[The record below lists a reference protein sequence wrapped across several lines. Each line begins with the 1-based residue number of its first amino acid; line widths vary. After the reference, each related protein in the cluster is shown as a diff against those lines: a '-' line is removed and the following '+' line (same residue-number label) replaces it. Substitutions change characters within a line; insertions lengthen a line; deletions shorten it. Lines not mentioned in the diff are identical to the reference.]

1 MGEDQSGTKEKRE
14 TRCIVC
20 ACVVNEDRPYYKRYR
35 TCRSCASRERV
46 MLKGS
51 PHRFCQQCGKYE
63 PLECFDVGTRTCR
76 VALARHAER
85 RRMASEKRRQCKKEN
100 AKEENGRP
108 LKKQANVFYPKVLRV
123 GSADPVEAVLAEE
136 KRTAIFESAASACV
150 KQKTIQNISN
160 GSTIPPSQVLAMLHS
175 IIRSFFFATENGS
188 GDVAR
193 SHVGE
198 VNNGKPSSESTEST
212 GNVGQQ
218 ARRPV
223 GAPRYTLNDKD
234 MQHVIEILKWCFA
247 ASDQSKHP
255 NAHS

>member
-1 MGEDQSGTKEKRE
+1 MGEDQSGTKKKRE
-14 TRCIVC
+14 THCIVC
-20 ACVVNEDRPYYKRYR
+20 TAVVNEDRPYYKRYR
-35 TCRSCASRERV
+35 TCRSCASREMV
-46 MLKGS
+46 MLRGS

-85 RRMASEKRRQCKKEN
+85 RRMASEKRRQQSKQKRGH
-100 AKEENGRP
+100 EENGRP

-150 KQKTIQNISN
+150 KQKTIQYISN
-160 GSTIPPSQVLAMLHS
+160 GSTIPPSQVLATLHS

-188 GDVAR
+188 GDAR

-212 GNVGQQ
+212 ESVGQR

-223 GAPRYTLNDKD
+223 GAPRYILNDMD
-234 MQHVIEILKWCFA
+234 MQYVIEILKWCLA